1 MHKRSAFYTCLAT
14 VAQLAAA
21 HAVMIIS
28 NILKGWQLR
37 MNFNPHEIYTQTY
50 YIQQDACTGV
60 HSACRREEN
69 GLNLDICATPSTAHT
84 GADAGIS
91 WS

>member
-28 NILKGWQLR
+28 NILKGWQLPDE
-37 MNFNPHEIYTQTY
+37 F
-50 YIQQDACTGV
+50 
-60 HSACRREEN
+60 
-69 GLNLDICATPSTAHT
+69 
-84 GADAGIS
+84 
-91 WS
+91 